1 MGLNIKLNINTL
13 HIFYIIMAHFIELT
27 DINDAKI
34 VVNIDNVLWFEQ
46 YDDDSS
52 LIYFSLDGR
61 NDVPF
66 NMIVKESQ
74 KEILK
79 KL

>member
-1 MGLNIKLNINTL
+1 
-13 HIFYIIMAHFIELT
+13 MAHFIELT

>member
-1 MGLNIKLNINTL
+1 
-13 HIFYIIMAHFIELT
+13 MAHFIELT

-34 VVNIDNVLWFEQ
+34 VVNVDNVLWFEK
-46 YDDDSS
+46 YDEDSS
-52 LIYFSLDGR
+52 VIYFSLDGR

-74 KEILK
+74 ETILREVLSK
-79 KL
+79 A